1 VLRNSLGVGLATG
14 AYGLSFGAVA
24 SGVGLSVWQ
33 ACATSL
39 LLFTGAS
46 QFALVAVLGPG
57 GSPVAGVLSAL
68 LLGSRNTLYAVRL
81 AHLLQL
87 RGPRRILAAQLTLDE
102 STAMATAAPAGLER
116 TAFFATGAAV
126 YVFWNLATLLGAL
139 GAARLGDPGT
149 LGLDAAV
156 PAAFL
161 ALLAPRVARPG
172 RGAVRPARGAGADR
186 RARRRTPPGPPVSTW
201 TALLLASAG
210 CFLLKALGWAVPG
223 RALENERVRRT
234 VLLLPVALLAG
245 LIVVEAFASGRSLA
259 LDARAA
265 GLAVAAVAVLL
276 RAPFLVVVVLAA
288 ATAALLRLL

>member
-1 VLRNSLGVGLATG
+1 
-14 AYGLSFGAVA
+14 
-24 SGVGLSVWQ
+24 
-33 ACATSL
+33 
-39 LLFTGAS
+39 
-46 QFALVAVLGPG
+46 
-57 GSPVAGVLSAL
+57 
-68 LLGSRNTLYAVRL
+68 
-81 AHLLQL
+81 
-87 RGPRRILAAQLTLDE
+87 
-102 STAMATAAPAGLER
+102 M
-116 TAFFATGAAV
+116 
-126 YVFWNLATLLGAL
+126 
-139 GAARLGDPGT
+139 
-149 LGLDAAV
+149 
-156 PAAFL
+156 
-161 ALLAPRVARPG
+161 
-172 RGAVRPARGAGADR
+172 
-186 RARRRTPPGPPVSTW
+186 STW